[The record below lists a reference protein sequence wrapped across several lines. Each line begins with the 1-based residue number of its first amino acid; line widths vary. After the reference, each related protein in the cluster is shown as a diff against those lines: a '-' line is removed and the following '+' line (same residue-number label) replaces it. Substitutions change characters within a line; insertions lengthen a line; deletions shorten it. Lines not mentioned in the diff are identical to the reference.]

1 MGSEREKT
9 DKTALYLRE
18 ELNSLR
24 RDMLDIRDAVAVRAE
39 RSASHL
45 AVQTTLMVICLVA
58 VLAAALFAFLAATR
72 SKESGDGLAR
82 SISRLREQA
91 AKMDEE
97 YAAAVGELERV
108 KAQRDK
114 LAKEL
119 TAARRELVETRL
131 ELANRRS
138 AGEQTLDE
146 YRKKIEDLSRR
157 CEALER
163 EAARADALAER
174 LEALRREAE
183 ALKRKQKEIR
193 QEAQKKIRF
202 YEEKI
207 TELRSMLER
216 AGKAA
221 PEPTRGKPGGSVGPA
236 VTPKPTPRKSI
247 SPKDI
252 KKKKEREFEKL

>member
-72 SKESGDGLAR
+72 SKESGDELAR
-82 SISRLREQA
+82 SIGRLREQA

-146 YRKKIEDLSRR
+146 YRKRMEDLSRR

-163 EAARADALAER
+163 EAARADALAAR
-174 LEALRREAE
+174 LEAARREVE
-183 ALKRKQKEIR
+183 ALKRQQEEIL
-193 QEAQKKIRF
+193 QEAQKKARF
-202 YEEKI
+202 YEKKI

-221 PEPTRGKPGGSVGPA
+221 PEPTRGRPGA